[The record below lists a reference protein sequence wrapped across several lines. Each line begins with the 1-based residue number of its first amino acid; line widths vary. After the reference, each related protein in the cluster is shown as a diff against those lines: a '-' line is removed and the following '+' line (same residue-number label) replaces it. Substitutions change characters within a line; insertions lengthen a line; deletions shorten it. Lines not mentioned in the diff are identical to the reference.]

1 MSNVLNALKTVVATA
16 VESAVMTDMSV
27 QSAGGQGGKLYPE
40 GYAFGR
46 LVAYVELGDI
56 VQEFNGEAKAPAP
69 HMFLGF
75 AIWGAGYQ
83 NEDGSPGYIT
93 TYDLSLSNNGKAKA
107 FKLFKKLN
115 YKGGAT
121 TFAQMLGENFLV
133 KIVHHTA
140 KAPGSKPRSI
150 IDIEGFLPPREQV
163 SGTPYTIPPAGAQ
176 DVADSM
182 YKLFLWDTPTP
193 ETWATLFIDGKRD
206 DGTSKNWLQDKVME
220 ATNFIG
226 SPLDIMLGGVAMPS
240 LVAGVAPTAPV
251 TAPVVSPVAPVVV
264 TEVAVPVVA
273 TAPVAPVVQPVAV
286 VVNVPNTPVV
296 TAPVVAP
303 TAPVVVAPPVVAA
316 TPVAPVVAAPV
327 VDDGIPPFTPDVP
340 AATAVALPA
349 GVTPEML
356 AAFLAAQAAAT
367 PAA

>member
-46 LVAYVELGDI
+46 LVAYVEIGDV
-56 VQEFNGEAKAPAP
+56 VQEFNGEVKAPAP

-75 AIWGAGYQ
+75 AIYGQGYQ
-83 NEDGSPGYIT
+83 NEDGTPGYIT

-115 YKGGAT
+115 WKGGAT
-121 TFAQMLGENFLV
+121 TFAQMLGDGFLV

-140 KAPGSKPRSI
+140 KAAGSKPRSI
-150 IDIEGFLPPREQV
+150 IDIEGFLPPIDVVTQAA
-163 SGTPYTIPPAGAQ
+163 YTIPEAP
-176 DVADSM
+176 DSM

-206 DGTSKNWLQDKVME
+206 DGTSKNWLQDKVQE
-220 ATNFIG
+220 ATNYVG
-226 SPLDIMLGGVAMPS
+226 SPLDIMLGGVAVPS

-251 TAPVVSPVAPVVV
+251 TAPVVAPTTPVVAPAVAAPVV
-264 TEVAVPVVA
+264 AA
-273 TAPVAPVVQPVAV
+273 APVAPTVQPVAV

-296 TAPVVAP
+296 AAPVAVP
-303 TAPVVVAPPVVAA
+303 TAPVVVAPPVVAVA
-316 TPVAPVVAAPV
+316 PVVPVVAAAPVVDADVPPFTPDAPAVPVVAAP
-327 VDDGIPPFTPDVP
+327 T
-340 AATAVALPA
+340 LPA

-356 AAFLAAQAAAT
+356 AAFLVSQTAHV
-367 PAA
+367 PG

>member
-1 MSNVLNALKTVVATA
+1 MSNVLSTLKTVVAAA

-115 YKGGAT
+115 WKGGAT
-121 TFAQMLGENFLV
+121 TFAQMLSDGFLV

-150 IDIEGFLPPREQV
+150 IDIEGFLPPIDVV
-163 SGTPYTIPPAGAQ
+163 SQAPYTIPDAP
-176 DVADSM
+176 DSM

-226 SPLDIMLGGVAMPS
+226 SPLDIMLGGVAVPS

-264 TEVAVPVVA
+264 PEVAVPVIA

-296 TAPVVAP
+296 APPVVAP
-303 TAPVVVAPPVVAA
+303 TAPAVVAPPVVAA
-316 TPVAPVVAAPV
+316 TPVVPVVAAPV

-340 AATAVALPA
+340 ATPAVALPA

-367 PAA
+367 PVA

>member
-115 YKGGAT
+115 WKGGAT
-121 TFAQMLGENFLV
+121 TFAQMLGDGFLV

-150 IDIEGFLPPREQV
+150 IDVEGFLPPIDVV
-163 SGTPYTIPPAGAQ
+163 SQAPYTIPDAP
-176 DVADSM
+176 DSM

-206 DGTSKNWLQDKVME
+206 DGTSKNWLQAKVQE
-220 ATNFIG
+220 ATNYVG
-226 SPLDIMLGGVAMPS
+226 SPLDIMLGGVAVPS

-251 TAPVVSPVAPVVV
+251 TAPVVSPAAPVVV
-264 TEVAVPVVA
+264 PEVAAPAVA
-273 TAPVAPVVQPVAV
+273 AAPVAPVVQPVAV

-296 TAPVVAP
+296 AAPVVAP

-316 TPVAPVVAAPV
+316 PPVAPVVAAPV
-327 VDDGIPPFTPDVP
+327 VDDAPPFTPDVP
-340 AATAVALPA
+340 AAPAAALPA

-356 AAFLAAQAAAT
+356 AAFLAAQAAAA

>member
-1 MSNVLNALKTVVATA
+1 MSNVLNTLKSVVATA

-115 YKGGAT
+115 WKGGAT
-121 TFAQMLGENFLV
+121 TFAQMLGDGFLV

-150 IDIEGFLPPREQV
+150 IDIEGFLPPIDVV
-163 SGTPYTIPPAGAQ
+163 SQAPYTIPDAP
-176 DVADSM
+176 DSM

-206 DGTSKNWLQDKVME
+206 DGTSKNWLQEKVME

-226 SPLDIMLGGVAMPS
+226 SPLDIMLGGVAVPS

-251 TAPVVSPVAPVVV
+251 TAPAVSPAASVVV
-264 TEVAVPVVA
+264 PQVAVPAA
-273 TAPVAPVVQPVAV
+273 TAAPVAPVVQPVAV

-296 TAPVVAP
+296 AAPVVAP
-303 TAPVVVAPPVVAA
+303 TAPVVAAPPVVVAA
-316 TPVAPVVAAPV
+316 PAVPVVAAPV
-327 VDDGIPPFTPDVP
+327 VDDGIPPFTPDAP
-340 AATAVALPA
+340 TAPTGALPA

-356 AAFLAAQAAAT
+356 AAFLAAQAAT

>member
-1 MSNVLNALKTVVATA
+1 MSNVLNALKSVVATA

-115 YKGGAT
+115 WKGGAT
-121 TFAQMLGENFLV
+121 TFAQMLSDGFLV

-150 IDIEGFLPPREQV
+150 IDIEGFLPPIDVV
-163 SGTPYTIPPAGAQ
+163 SQAPYTIPDAP
-176 DVADSM
+176 DSM

-226 SPLDIMLGGVAMPS
+226 SPLDIMLGGVAVPS

-264 TEVAVPVVA
+264 PEVAAPAVA
-273 TAPVAPVVQPVAV
+273 AAPMAPVVQPVAV

-296 TAPVVAP
+296 SAPVVAP
-303 TAPVVVAPPVVAA
+303 TAPAVVAPPVVAA
-316 TPVAPVVAAPV
+316 PPVVPVVAAPV
-327 VDDGIPPFTPDVP
+327 VDDTPPFTPDVP
-340 AATAVALPA
+340 ATPAVALPA

-356 AAFLAAQAAAT
+356 AAFLAAQSAQ
-367 PAA
+367 